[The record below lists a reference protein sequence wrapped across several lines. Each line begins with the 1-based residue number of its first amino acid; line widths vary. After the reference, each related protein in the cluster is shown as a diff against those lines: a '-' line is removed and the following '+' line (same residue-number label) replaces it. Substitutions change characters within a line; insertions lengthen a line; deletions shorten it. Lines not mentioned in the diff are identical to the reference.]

1 MEDRSDESPKKPVQ
15 VAEKGASKAD
25 KVKPAKKVA
34 KSAVKVSKT
43 SADPVAEDGGRRSGR
58 TQRKVYSEPS
68 EDDPFEE

>member
-1 MEDRSDESPKKPVQ
+1 MEDRSDESPKKPV
-15 VAEKGASKAD
+15 AEKSAKAD